1 VWQCADRHQLQGL
14 ASPEEDE
21 VLALQRAVLLA
32 QEEGFDKVVFAIDYP
47 SLVQRLNSWAMDR
60 SSVGILVS
68 GIKAAISLFTSV
80 SFSHVKRN
88 PNEATH
94 VLAKTL
100 W

>member
-1 VWQCADRHQLQGL
+1 
-14 ASPEEDE
+14 
-21 VLALQRAVLLA
+21 
-32 QEEGFDKVVFAIDYP
+32 
-47 SLVQRLNSWAMDR
+47 MDR

-94 VLAKTL
+94 VLAKTCGSNVIL
-100 W
+100 SIKRCFLSKKIGYLPCVRLYDKGYLSGFRQRFTYAER